1 MSRTTTVPS
10 FKSFQSGRS
19 SFHRAYTHIVTKRS
33 QYRRRRTT
41 SSAPI
46 KRTLLYYILLSLCT
60 RIELKSL
67 VKRLCFA
74 VDLFVVRY
82 KSTGTV
88 VSTHITS
95 TLLKLLGLRT
105 RTCTFNIEL
114 RSVLC
119 HHCRVSSTA
128 NIHSQ
133 FKGFVSVIHI
143 LSFAN
148 QLFILYNCCPVS
160 NHIYKYRQFCHLTH
174 GLRSLHFLR

>member
-1 MSRTTTVPS
+1 MQNFEMLTDRVSLTLDLLNPKSIGFDTMSRTTTVPS

-19 SFHRAYTHIVTKRS
+19 SFHRANTHTHPYTHIVTKRS

-46 KRTLLYYILLSLCT
+46 KRTLLHYILLSLCT

-88 VSTHITS
+88 VLTQIT
-95 TLLKLLGLRT
+95 
-105 RTCTFNIEL
+105 
-114 RSVLC
+114 
-119 HHCRVSSTA
+119 
-128 NIHSQ
+128 
-133 FKGFVSVIHI
+133 
-143 LSFAN
+143 
-148 QLFILYNCCPVS
+148 
-160 NHIYKYRQFCHLTH
+160 
-174 GLRSLHFLR
+174 